1 MKRIQTTL
9 AKTGYSIKKVEL
21 GAGSELDTIPC
32 LVLNHDIYP
41 GVEAH
46 LFTIADSAFWIPAL
60 TPTADVLLFRPRSLN
75 EAKSASHIE
84 RAGYQAWEKLLTA
97 FKRMSTLL
105 APYREKLDEGY
116 IPTGVWAHYDSEWYR
131 KIREAPEPEPRPVS
145 EFIQHIDAS
154 IRTHIRTLNENGFST
169 IESCSGLP
177 SDHLDRVPYRPYVM
191 FSERAYVGV
200 CAHLYTLA
208 DIAGWNPC
216 CAPHG
221 FDIVIRQRIG
231 DEVEDAWNRLAIA
244 TRALSRLVGDYR
256 ELIRGPMTPFKRIR
270 KQTEMSDS
278 FAQDLLAEKD
288 RN

>member
-1 MKRIQTTL
+1 M
-9 AKTGYSIKKVEL
+9 GV
-21 GAGSELDTIPC
+21 GSELDTIPY
-32 LVLNHDIYP
+32 LVLNHYVYP
-41 GVEAH
+41 GVDAH

-60 TPTADVLLFRPRSLN
+60 TSTADVLLLRPRSLN

-116 IPTGVWAHYDSEWYR
+116 IPTSVWAHYDSEWYR

-145 EFIQHIDAS
+145 EFIQYIDAS
-154 IRTHIRTLNENGFST
+154 IRTHIRALNENGFST

-177 SDHLDRVPYRPYVM
+177 HEHLDREPYRPYVM
-191 FSERAYVGV
+191 FDEKAYVGV
-200 CAHLYTLA
+200 SAHLFTLA

-221 FDIVIRQRIG
+221 FDIVIRQRTD
-231 DEVEDAWNRLAIA
+231 DEVEDAWDRLLIA
-244 TRALSRLVGDYR
+244 TRALSGLVGDYR
-256 ELIRGPMTPFKRIR
+256 ELIRGPMTPFKHIR
-270 KQTEMSDS
+270 KQTQMFDS
-278 FAQDLLAEKD
+278 FAQKLLFEKD
-288 RN
+288 RNYERL